1 MATWKEKYNKKYQYK
16 KNKSHNLSDISK
28 DTGVSRSGLQKIY
41 NKGIGAYKTNPQS
54 VRPNVTSKEQWAM
67 ARVYS
72 SVMGGKASKVD
83 AKELKMQMGGVI
95 QNPNFKK
102 WFRDSKVV
110 DENGNPLVVYH
121 GTSND
126 FKVFDKDKIGS
137 NYLYSGEKSFFFT
150 QKERTAKNY
159 AKLHSNKNINGNN
172 KGYVISSYLK
182 IENPLYRQT
191 NSDFY
196 RPEDRFDIDGD
207 DLIREAFE
215 NGNDGIIIKGT
226 NNDDLYVVF
235 EPNQIKSAT
244 DNDGQ
249 YSLKNDNITMQ
260 MGGETDFN
268 PDGKIKDKIVHASGD
283 AGGMLVGKRHS
294 NGGIKALNKSTGQPL
309 EMEGG
314 EVVITR
320 NAVSDNKKRS
330 FNGKMMTNRQILSS
344 INESGGGVSFADGG
358 QVPNDV
364 KFDCNAEY
372 EYGGKTMCGK
382 DLAYAMGG
390 SLANKQLI
398 TKVVLTDFDKKG
410 YFGQYKKVFDAF
422 NKEYSLGFVDGA
434 YELDSSGQ
442 RDSNGNYI
450 LLVSEDISG
459 NVEDRLSKIKGI
471 SYKEIYIDKNM
482 FQMGGTIECGSCSWS
497 WDRKDGGDDMYV
509 CHKCGADN
517 SESYAKGGAIDDD
530 VSELMMAVNQLN
542 SQYEDGGLV
551 DNIKSLEDILPLE
564 SGKGKDKIMLSLSG
578 GGDNPKDLYIQ
589 FGRSSAQKLDTK
601 RVADSLFNQEK
612 KQIQKVIIQGNSYR
626 TRDLPSKT
634 VESLE
639 ELINYFQEITV
650 DSSWKFQFYTSDSS
664 DPVVA
669 FELVGRVR
677 KPTGWKAGYYFGQKD
692 IKKDISNFLNI
703 VYNQVSTSIN
713 IVDFVLGISDASIQ
727 RKEQFSKDE
736 AERKANEKLERDYQK
751 VYDSFVAKKVTVSND
766 ITGNIVDELK
776 KQELQLTKLLSSF
789 TGIKNSVFRAKI
801 LKRLN
806 EIEDKLK
813 QDAEIDANF
822 MFNSLESNTLF
833 SPYGLLE
840 YYYNQTTQSPT
851 ADLEEPCGK
860 PTPNYN
866 SSLLPYGAYLNVR
879 TPQFKNWFGDWESSY
894 DSDNYIGCSL
904 MIDEYTKEPKVFYH
918 GVRKYIKGFGQMSN
932 MGQGIIRPFGTF
944 DPPDFSASYFSD
956 SLEYAKFYGG
966 SAKNQKKPSD
976 DYEPFIYKVFLD
988 IKKPIDITELDFEI
1002 SYKTLRQYLLIKYGV
1017 SIEYNNELLSKIKSI
1032 DKKHPQWIY
1041 IRNDIGFIETL
1052 KSYGFDGIIQ
1062 TGDIPKLDKSGNP
1075 VSDRSD
1081 WFKEKEYLTFYPNQ
1095 VKSVTAKK
1103 SFYANY
1109 FDDIR
1114 FKKGGYVHI

>member
-1 MATWKEKYNKKYQYK
+1 
-16 KNKSHNLSDISK
+16 
-28 DTGVSRSGLQKIY
+28 
-41 NKGIGAYKTNPQS
+41 
-54 VRPNVTSKEQWAM
+54 
-67 ARVYS
+67 
-72 SVMGGKASKVD
+72 
-83 AKELKMQMGGVI
+83 
-95 QNPNFKK
+95 
-102 WFRDSKVV
+102 
-110 DENGNPLVVYH
+110 
-121 GTSND
+121 
-126 FKVFDKDKIGS
+126 
-137 NYLYSGEKSFFFT
+137 
-150 QKERTAKNY
+150 
-159 AKLHSNKNINGNN
+159 
-172 KGYVISSYLK
+172 
-182 IENPLYRQT
+182 
-191 NSDFY
+191 
-196 RPEDRFDIDGD
+196 
-207 DLIREAFE
+207 
-215 NGNDGIIIKGT
+215 
-226 NNDDLYVVF
+226 
-235 EPNQIKSAT
+235 
-244 DNDGQ
+244 
-249 YSLKNDNITMQ
+249 
-260 MGGETDFN
+260 
-268 PDGKIKDKIVHASGD
+268 
-283 AGGMLVGKRHS
+283 
-294 NGGIKALNKSTGQPL
+294 
-309 EMEGG
+309 
-314 EVVITR
+314 
-320 NAVSDNKKRS
+320 
-330 FNGKMMTNRQILSS
+330 
-344 INESGGGVSFADGG
+344 
-358 QVPNDV
+358 
-364 KFDCNAEY
+364 
-372 EYGGKTMCGK
+372 MCGK
-382 DLAYAMGG
+382 DLAYALGG
-390 SLANKQLI
+390 DVYAK
-398 TKVVLTDFDKKG
+398 
-410 YFGQYKKVFDAF
+410 
-422 NKEYSLGFVDGA
+422 
-434 YELDSSGQ
+434 
-442 RDSNGNYI
+442 
-450 LLVSEDISG
+450 
-459 NVEDRLSKIKGI
+459 
-471 SYKEIYIDKNM
+471 
-482 FQMGGTIECGSCSWS
+482 GGTIECGSCSWS
-497 WDRKDGGDDMYV
+497 WDRKDGGDDMYI
-509 CHKCGADN
+509 CHKCGTDN
-517 SESYAKGGAIDDD
+517 TESYAKGGAIDDD

-564 SGKGKDKIMLSLSG
+564 SGKGKDKIILSLSG
-578 GGDNPKDLYIQ
+578 GGDSPKDLYIQ
-589 FGRSSAQKLDTK
+589 FGRSKAQKLDTE
-601 RVADSLFNQEK
+601 RVADALFNQEK
-612 KQIQKVIIQGNSYR
+612 KPIQKVIIQGNSYR

-639 ELINYFQEITV
+639 ELINYFEELTV
-650 DSSWKFQFYTSDSS
+650 DSAWEFKFYTSDSS
-664 DPVVA
+664 DPVVV
-669 FELVGRVR
+669 FELIGRVR
-677 KPTGWKAGYYFGQKD
+677 KPTGKKARYFFGQKD
-692 IKKDISNFLNI
+692 IKKDISNFLTFI
-703 VYNQVSTSIN
+703 YSKVFTSIN

-727 RKEQFSKDE
+727 
-736 AERKANEKLERDYQK
+736 RKANEKLERDYQK

-766 ITGNIVDELK
+766 ITGNLVDELK

-851 ADLEEPCGK
+851 ANLEKPCGK
-860 PTPNYN
+860 PTPNNN

-894 DSDNYIGCSL
+894 DSNNYIGCSL

-918 GVRKYIKGFGQMSN
+918 GVRKYIKGFGQTSN

>member
-1 MATWKEKYNKKYQYK
+1 
-16 KNKSHNLSDISK
+16 
-28 DTGVSRSGLQKIY
+28 
-41 NKGIGAYKTNPQS
+41 
-54 VRPNVTSKEQWAM
+54 
-67 ARVYS
+67 
-72 SVMGGKASKVD
+72 
-83 AKELKMQMGGVI
+83 
-95 QNPNFKK
+95 
-102 WFRDSKVV
+102 
-110 DENGNPLVVYH
+110 
-121 GTSND
+121 
-126 FKVFDKDKIGS
+126 
-137 NYLYSGEKSFFFT
+137 
-150 QKERTAKNY
+150 
-159 AKLHSNKNINGNN
+159 
-172 KGYVISSYLK
+172 
-182 IENPLYRQT
+182 
-191 NSDFY
+191 
-196 RPEDRFDIDGD
+196 
-207 DLIREAFE
+207 
-215 NGNDGIIIKGT
+215 
-226 NNDDLYVVF
+226 
-235 EPNQIKSAT
+235 
-244 DNDGQ
+244 
-249 YSLKNDNITMQ
+249 
-260 MGGETDFN
+260 
-268 PDGKIKDKIVHASGD
+268 
-283 AGGMLVGKRHS
+283 
-294 NGGIKALNKSTGQPL
+294 
-309 EMEGG
+309 
-314 EVVITR
+314 
-320 NAVSDNKKRS
+320 
-330 FNGKMMTNRQILSS
+330 
-344 INESGGGVSFADGG
+344 
-358 QVPNDV
+358 
-364 KFDCNAEY
+364 
-372 EYGGKTMCGK
+372 
-382 DLAYAMGG
+382 
-390 SLANKQLI
+390 
-398 TKVVLTDFDKKG
+398 
-410 YFGQYKKVFDAF
+410 
-422 NKEYSLGFVDGA
+422 
-434 YELDSSGQ
+434 
-442 RDSNGNYI
+442 
-450 LLVSEDISG
+450 
-459 NVEDRLSKIKGI
+459 
-471 SYKEIYIDKNM
+471 
-482 FQMGGTIECGSCSWS
+482 
-497 WDRKDGGDDMYV
+497 
-509 CHKCGADN
+509 
-517 SESYAKGGAIDDD
+517 
-530 VSELMMAVNQLN
+530 MMAVNQLN

-727 RKEQFSKDE
+727 RKAQFSKDE

-1002 SYKTLRQYLLIKYGV
+1002 SYKTLRHYLLIKYGV